1 MDLNHDKQIQSLL
14 CYRYTIGQTSATKVG
29 FSWAESRQTVETLVK
44 TLKRENVKTVADPR
58 PVASTNPLISTP
70 GTTPRFNLLTLLTF

>member
-1 MDLNHDKQIQSLL
+1 
-14 CYRYTIGQTSATKVG
+14 
-29 FSWAESRQTVETLVK
+29 
-44 TLKRENVKTVADPR
+44 LKRENVKTVADPR